1 MRTKHTDKLIALFIK
16 IYGSEPTGVQPL
28 PRSGSSRIYYRLI
41 SGNFSCIGTYN
52 PDVRENEAFIYLSA
66 HLDSKSIPVPKVL
79 VVSECRQYYLQTD
92 LGLTSLMDIIN
103 SPEYTPDLVKPLL
116 HSTLESLIRFQVD
129 GYNGLD
135 KSKLYPI
142 ALFDRKSVFWDLYY
156 FKYCFL
162 KTSGIVFD
170 EVILEDSLDY
180 LADIVLNCDLEYLQF
195 RDFQSRNVMILNK
208 RPYFIDF
215 QGARVGP
222 GLYDLASFLYQAKAN
237 FSVPVRDSL
246 LEFYL
251 DGLSKFR
258 TIDQKKMKDRMPYL
272 ALFRM
277 LQTLGAY
284 GFRGLV
290 ERKPHFIESIPQA
303 IGNIHIELKKLSD
316 PKLNFLSGLIDQLK
330 QRFPQHSVDK
340 SNGLTVQVWSFSLKN
355 GYPPLHPEHGGGFV
369 FDCRFL
375 PNPGRQPDFQG
386 YSGLDEPV
394 KQYLAQSAEVQNFI
408 SQTFSLVK
416 DAVNNYSIRGFK
428 HLSVA
433 FGCTGGQH
441 RSVYC
446 AVMLAKLLADIPG
459 IEVKVKHLE
468 LDQ

>member
-1 MRTKHTDKLIALFIK
+1 MKANHTDKLIALFK
-16 IYGSEPTGVQPL
+16 KVYGGVPTGIQPIQ
-28 PRSGSSRIYYRLI
+28 RSGSSRIYYRLMI
-41 SGNFSCIGTYN
+41 GDFSCIGTFN
-52 PDVRENEAFIYLSA
+52 PNARENEAFIYLSA

-79 VVSECRQYYLQTD
+79 VVSECGQYYLQTD
-92 LGLTSLMDIIN
+92 LGSTSLMDIIN
-103 SPEYTPDLVKPLL
+103 SPEYTPDTVKPLL

-135 KSKLYPI
+135 KGKIYP
-142 ALFDRKSVFWDLYY
+142 LVSFDRKSVFWDLYY

-162 KTSGIVFD
+162 KTSGAVFD
-170 EVILEDSLDY
+170 EVKLEDSLDY
-180 LADIVLNCDLEYLQF
+180 LADVVLNCDLDYLQF
-195 RDFQSRNVMILNK
+195 RDFQSRNVMILNN

-237 FSVPVRDSL
+237 FSSPAREAL

-251 DGLSKFR
+251 NGLSKFR
-258 TIDQKKMKDRMPYL
+258 AIDPKKMKDRLPYL
-272 ALFRM
+272 AVFRM

-303 IGNIHIELKKLSD
+303 IGNLDIELKKLSD
-316 PKLNFLSGLIDQLK
+316 HKLYYLSGLIEQLK
-330 QRFPQHSVDK
+330 QRFPQLNVDK
-340 SNGLTVQVWSFSLKN
+340 SNGLTVQIWSFSLKN

-369 FDCRFL
+369 FDCRSL
-375 PNPGRQPDFQG
+375 PNPGRCQEFQE

-394 KQYLAQSAEVQNFI
+394 KQYLAQSTEVQNFI
-408 SQTFSLVK
+408 GQTFSLVK
-416 DAVNNYSIRGFK
+416 DAVSNYSIRGFK

-446 AVMLAKLLADIPG
+446 AEMLAELLADIPG
-459 IEVKVKHLE
+459 VEVKVKHLE
-468 LDQ
+468 LDR